1 MRLLR
6 LPDACAVT
14 GYRRSALYEQIKRGL
29 IPRPVNITAKSVA
42 WVEDELDAIN
52 RARVAGKSD
61 DEIRALVVKLE
72 ERRKEAALGA

>member
-29 IPRPVNITAKSVA
+29 LPRPVSLTAKSVA
-42 WVEDELDAIN
+42 WPEDELIAVN
-52 RARVAGKSD
+52 RARIAGKPD
-61 DEIRALVVKLE
+61 AEIRELVAQLE
-72 ERRKEAALGA
+72 AQRKAVA

>member
-29 IPRPVNITAKSVA
+29 LPRPVNLTEKSVA
-42 WVEDELDAIN
+42 WPEDELIAVN
-52 RARVAGKSD
+52 KARIAGKGD
-61 DEIRALVVKLE
+61 PEIRALVAQLE
-72 ERRKEAALGA
+72 AQRKAAA